1 MTSKRERD
9 PDHDKRPRR
18 LVAAVGAAIVVVA
31 ALAALA
37 LGLLAPGGGRRSG
50 SPRRGA
56 SAAPTPS
63 RVAIGL
69 TEANADLLWSP
80 ASESGVP
87 PAFGPWRAAL
97 TALHPAYLRLVLDW
111 ARLEP
116 VAGSPPTLDAAV
128 DGCLRG
134 IPPCGAYAGLRDEL
148 RAIASQQR
156 AGGGFEPVIVIDG
169 APAWAAAPA
178 GGCERPGTTPLSR
191 PIRPGALGAYRALIR
206 AVLALGREVG
216 VALPYLSP
224 WNEPNHPY
232 FISPQRARCSSR
244 SPALSPGVYAQLA
257 RAMGS
262 ELAADGGGHRMILGE
277 LAGYTTS
284 GPRDTSIG
292 EFVADLPSDVVCLG
306 AVWSVHAYA
315 RRGAAALA
323 AGPVGALEDAL
334 DRRGPCGR
342 RARVWITETGA
353 GASHAGDPRTG
364 GEADAA
370 AGCRGLALS
379 LARWYADPRVDAV
392 FQYTFREDDLF
403 PVGLAD
409 AANPIR
415 LVSVVGWVIVLLVPR
430 AGWVKPASDERL

>member
-1 MTSKRERD
+1 M
-9 PDHDKRPRR
+9 
-18 LVAAVGAAIVVVA
+18 
-31 ALAALA
+31 ALA
-37 LGLLAPGGGRRSG
+37 
-50 SPRRGA
+50 
-56 SAAPTPS
+56 
-63 RVAIGL
+63 
-69 TEANADLLWSP
+69 
-80 ASESGVP
+80 
-87 PAFGPWRAAL
+87 
-97 TALHPAYLRLVLDW
+97 
-111 ARLEP
+111 
-116 VAGSPPTLDAAV
+116 
-128 DGCLRG
+128 
-134 IPPCGAYAGLRDEL
+134 
-148 RAIASQQR
+148 
-156 AGGGFEPVIVIDG
+156 
-169 APAWAAAPA
+169 
-178 GGCERPGTTPLSR
+178 
-191 PIRPGALGAYRALIR
+191 
-206 AVLALGREVG
+206 
-216 VALPYLSP
+216 YLSP

-244 SPALSPGVYAQLA
+244 SPALSPGVYAQLLA

-315 RRGAAALA
+315 RRGAAAPP

-370 AGCRGLALS
+370 AGCRGLALT

-409 AANPIR
+409 ARLTPIPF
-415 LVSVVGWVIVLLVPR
+415 S
-430 AGWVKPASDERL
+430 

>member
-1 MTSKRERD
+1 MGGACAAIAVTAA
-9 PDHDKRPRR
+9 
-18 LVAAVGAAIVVVA
+18 LVA
-31 ALAALA
+31 LS
-37 LGLLAPGGGRRSG
+37 LAPGGGGRSV
-50 SPRRGA
+50 SHRRGGG
-56 SAAPTPS
+56 SAAPTRL

-80 ASESGVP
+80 GRGSGVP
-87 PAFGPWRAAL
+87 AAFAPWRAEL

-116 VAGSPPTLDAAV
+116 QAGSPPALDAPV

-134 IPPCGAYAGLRDEL
+134 IPPCGVYAGLRDEL

-178 GGCERPGTTPLSR
+178 GGCERPGTAPVSR
-191 PIRPGALGAYRALIR
+191 PIRSAALAAYRALIR
-206 AVLALGREVG
+206 AILALGRQVG

-232 FISPQRARCSSR
+232 FVSPQRARCSSR

-257 RAMGS
+257 RAMAS
-262 ELAADGGGHRMILGE
+262 ELAADGGGQRMILGE

-284 GPRDTSIG
+284 GPHDTSIG

-306 AVWSVHAYA
+306 TVWSVHAYA
-315 RRGAAALA
+315 RRGAAARA
-323 AGPVGALEDAL
+323 GGPVGALEDAL

-342 RARVWITETGA
+342 RARIWITETGA
-353 GASHAGDPRTG
+353 GASHAGDPRPR
-364 GEADAA
+364 GEADAT
-370 AGCRGLALS
+370 AGCLGLALS

-409 AANPIR
+409 AR
-415 LVSVVGWVIVLLVPR
+415 LTRLYPAYYLWLAWAQDGSR
-430 AGWVKPASDERL
+430 AVAPPLPPQCA